1 MGKYYVVDTNVLIE
15 NPEII
20 EEHNVV
26 ILSDVIRELEK
37 HKVSDN
43 RELAYHARVATRYI
57 DKNFDKIKFD
67 FNDYQV
73 SDERFDNNYVDNR
86 IIEACKVNNYG
97 LITNDLLLKFKGK
110 AENIEVIECKKE
122 TIEYK
127 GFKFVDLDENELA
140 HFYENMH
147 ENIFDLYVNQYLIVR
162 DKNKHTLDKYRWDGE
177 NHIKLKL
184 PPKRFVKA
192 ENDLQE
198 CALDLLNDISIPI
211 KIIAG
216 TYGSGKTFL
225 AVRMGVYHVNEKGH
239 FSKIMVVRNPIG
251 TGEAIGWLKGD
262 KEDKT
267 NDFFKPVIQNLDGG
281 IFEAEQMIQRGQLI
295 KEIPYYMK
303 GITVDDSYMIVDE
316 AEDLDVKLIK
326 LIGTRLGKNSVIV
339 FSGDYEQ
346 TEEKYR
352 HNNGLL
358 YAIDRL
364 KGHPLVG
371 IVVLDRDI
379 RSEAS
384 KVFADM

>member
-1 MGKYYVVDTNVLIE
+1 
-15 NPEII
+15 
-20 EEHNVV
+20 
-26 ILSDVIRELEK
+26 
-37 HKVSDN
+37 
-43 RELAYHARVATRYI
+43 
-57 DKNFDKIKFD
+57 
-67 FNDYQV
+67 
-73 SDERFDNNYVDNR
+73 
-86 IIEACKVNNYG
+86 
-97 LITNDLLLKFKGK
+97 
-110 AENIEVIECKKE
+110 
-122 TIEYK
+122 
-127 GFKFVDLDENELA
+127 
-140 HFYENMH
+140 
-147 ENIFDLYVNQYLIVR
+147 
-162 DKNKHTLDKYRWDGE
+162 
-177 NHIKLKL
+177 
-184 PPKRFVKA
+184 
-192 ENDLQE
+192 
-198 CALDLLNDISIPI
+198 
-211 KIIAG
+211 
-216 TYGSGKTFL
+216 
-225 AVRMGVYHVNEKGH
+225 
-239 FSKIMVVRNPIG
+239 
-251 TGEAIGWLKGD
+251 LKGD

-267 NDFFKPVIQNLDGG
+267 SDFFKPVIQNLDGG

-384 KVFADM
+384 KV